1 MTPRDL
7 SFDDIKIGDTAT
19 FSRTWVEKDIQ
30 QFAELCGDKNPLHM
44 DESYA
49 KTTQFKQRVVHGML
63 VGSLC
68 STLVGLYLPGK
79 HSLYLKQDFSFKK
92 PVFIGDTTEIF
103 GIVVSKSESTRIIFL
118 SIIIKKEQEV
128 VIEGNASVQVI

>member
-1 MTPRDL
+1 MIPRDL
-7 SFDDIKIGDTAT
+7 IFDDIKIGDSAS
-19 FSRTWVEKDIQ
+19 FSRIWQEEDVQ
-30 QFAELCGDKNPLHM
+30 RFAELSGDTNPLHM

-49 KTTQFKQRVVHGML
+49 KTTQFKQRLVHGML

-79 HSLYLKQDFSFKK
+79 HSLYLKQDFLFKK
-92 PVFIGDTTEIF
+92 PVFIGDTTEIV
-103 GIVVSKSESTRIIFL
+103 GTVVSKSESTKIIFL
-118 SIIIKKEQEV
+118 SIIIKKGKEV